1 MSNKAEESSLVPKR
15 RFPEFLDSGE
25 WQSIQLED
33 LISTVTPPKK
43 IQTSDYLSEGSF
55 PIIDQGQS
63 DIAGWTNDP
72 DAIVEVSHP
81 LIVFGDHTCVL
92 KLIRQSFAQGADGIK
107 IIKGSGLA
115 DTAFL
120 YQFLCFQP
128 VVTEEYKR
136 HFSILKTKVVAYPD
150 RKSGEQQKI
159 ANCLASLDE
168 LITLEAQKLDTLK
181 THKKGLMQ
189 QLFPAEGETL
199 PKRRFPE
206 FRDTGEWE
214 SKPIAK
220 VCYVLQGY
228 GFPEVLQG
236 KSKGKYPFCKV
247 SDVSRAVAENG
258 GLLAEATNYVG
269 DDELLKL
276 KAKLIPKGATV
287 FAKIGEA
294 LRLNRRAYVQNV
306 CLIDNNV
313 TGLKAI
319 NGVADD
325 YFVYLLSQLID
336 LNKHCGGAVPSVNKS
351 TLEGIEVV
359 VPGPDEQ
366 KQIADS
372 LASLDDLITAQTRKL
387 TALKTHRKGLMQ
399 QLFPALDEVPA

>member
-25 WQSIQLED
+25 WQSTQLED

-72 DAIVEVSHP
+72 DAIVEVSQP